1 MIISS
6 KNQLNISQFQG
17 KNWLLIQPQEQS
29 IVFFLG
35 IQLHCITS
43 LRKCW
48 YLKNMCYELFH
59 PLIPKGLF
67 TRYDFVAC
75 DKLMTGLQHELFH
88 VNQTYNSL
96 TTLKSCRRSVVSLSH
111 ATKSC
116 RVNRP

>member
-48 YLKNMCYELFH
+48 YLKNMCYELFY
-59 PLIPKGLF
+59 PLIPES
-67 TRYDFVAC
+67 
-75 DKLMTGLQHELFH
+75 DKVL
-88 VNQTYNSL
+88 NSPQDV
-96 TTLKSCRRSVVSLSH
+96 TPEIKV
-111 ATKSC
+111 
-116 RVNRP
+116 